1 MEASPVETGPA
12 QRPEPL
18 SVIIP
23 AYNEAGGIT
32 EVVQRLEPVLASLGR
47 DTELVVVDDGST
59 DDTAEKLRTVAG
71 LHVIRHAVNR
81 GKGAALISGMQ
92 RAAKVADYAIAM
104 DADGQHDPADA
115 FKLAAA
121 VAVNRRVIVVGR
133 REMADAPW
141 TSRKGRA
148 FSNFWV
154 RISGGPKLADSQS
167 GFRIYPIPETLDL
180 GVVSRRYQ
188 FEVEVLA
195 RAAWQ
200 GIPVV
205 EVPISAR
212 YGADLPRISHFHP
225 FVDFLRNFGAFSRL
239 ITRRVFTPA
248 LWRSG
253 SRRDSSRRGQGASYS
268 IL

>member
-1 MEASPVETGPA
+1 MTEGGRSAGKTGGYRFAVVIPTYNHGGRVAAVAREALTLGWPVF
-12 QRPEPL
+12 
-18 SVIIP
+18 
-23 AYNEAGGIT
+23 
-32 EVVQRLEPVLASLGR
+32 
-47 DTELVVVDDGST
+47 VVDDGST
-59 DDTAEKLRTVAG
+59 DDTAEQLRSVPG
-71 LHVIRHAVNR
+71 LHVIRHAANR
-81 GKGAALISGMQ
+81 GKGAALISGMR
-92 RAAKVADYAIAM
+92 RAAAVADYVITM

-115 FKLAAA
+115 RSLAAA
-121 VAVNRRVIVVGR
+121 LATDHRVIVVGR

-141 TSRKGRA
+141 TSRKGRS

-154 RISGGPKLADSQS
+154 WLSGGPKLADSQS
-167 GFRIYPIPETLDL
+167 GFRIYPLPEILDL
-180 GVVSRRYQ
+180 DVVSHRYQ

-195 RAAWQ
+195 KAGWQ

-205 EVPISAR
+205 EAPISAR

-225 FVDFLRNFGAFSRL
+225 FVDFMRNFGAFSRL

-253 SRRDSSRRGQGASYS
+253 SRRDSSRPGQGASYI

>member
-1 MEASPVETGPA
+1 MTRGLRASGNAVDHRFA
-12 QRPEPL
+12 
-18 SVIIP
+18 VIIP
-23 AYNEAGGIT
+23 TYNHGGRVAAVAQEALALGW
-32 EVVQRLEPVLASLGR
+32 PVF
-47 DTELVVVDDGST
+47 VVDDGST
-59 DDTAEKLRTVAG
+59 DDTAEQLGSVTG
-71 LHVIRHAVNR
+71 LYVIRHKVNR
-81 GKGAALISGMQ
+81 GKGAALISGLR
-92 RAAKVADYAIAM
+92 RAAMVADYAITM

-115 FKLAAA
+115 RRLAAA
-121 VAVNRRVIVVGR
+121 LGGKRRVIVVGR
-133 REMADAPW
+133 REMGDAPW

-167 GFRIYPIPETLDL
+167 GFRIYPLPETLDL

-195 RAAWQ
+195 KAAWQ

-205 EVPISAR
+205 EVPITAR
-212 YGADLPRISHFHP
+212 YDEDLPRISHFHP
-225 FVDFLRNFGAFSRL
+225 FFDFLRNFGAFSRL

-253 SRRDSSRRGQGASYS
+253 RLRNSSRRGQGASDIIS
-268 IL
+268 

>member
-1 MEASPVETGPA
+1 VTGGARSDGKAGGPRFA
-12 QRPEPL
+12 
-18 SVIIP
+18 VVIP
-23 AYNEAGGIT
+23 AFNHGGR
-32 EVVQRLEPVLASLGR
+32 VAAVARDALALGWPVF
-47 DTELVVVDDGST
+47 VVDDGST
-59 DDTAEKLRTVAG
+59 DDTSRQLASVAG
-71 LHVIRHAVNR
+71 LHVIRHGANR
-81 GKGAALISGMQ
+81 GKGAALISGMR
-92 RAAKVADYAIAM
+92 RASAEADYAVTL

-115 FKLAAA
+115 RRLAAA
-121 VAVNRRVIVVGR
+121 ASADERVIVAGR

-154 RISGGPKLADSQS
+154 WISGGPKLADSQS
-167 GFRIYPIPETLDL
+167 GFRIYPIPEILDL

-195 RAAWQ
+195 KAAWQ
-200 GIPVV
+200 GIRVV

-212 YGADLPRISHFHP
+212 YGADLPRISHFRP

-248 LWRSG
+248 LWRTG
-253 SRRDSSRRGQGASYS
+253 SRRDSSRRGQGASYI

>member
-1 MEASPVETGPA
+1 MIENVQSVGKAGDHRFAVVIPTYNHGGRVAAVAREALALGWPVF
-12 QRPEPL
+12 
-18 SVIIP
+18 
-23 AYNEAGGIT
+23 
-32 EVVQRLEPVLASLGR
+32 
-47 DTELVVVDDGST
+47 VVDDGST
-59 DDTAEKLRTVAG
+59 DDTVEKLRMVAG

-81 GKGAALISGMQ
+81 GKGAALISGM
-92 RAAKVADYAIAM
+92 RHAAKVADYAIAM

-115 FKLAAA
+115 HRLAAA
-121 VAVNRRVIVVGR
+121 AAVNRRVIVVGR

-167 GFRIYPIPETLDL
+167 GFRIYPLPETLDL

-195 RAAWQ
+195 KAAWQ
-200 GIPVV
+200 GIGVV

-248 LWRSG
+248 LWRTG
-253 SRRDSSRRGQGASYS
+253 SWRDSSRRGQGASYL